1 MPGTGSS
8 LALEAGL
15 PVRNPP
21 IETNEAMS
29 QIDPGCLVI
38 WQGSTMRF
46 VVGLARSQS
55 TLFSEVLNDYLGEDN
70 PVRAIDVFV
79 DELRLGDL
87 GFD

>member
-1 MPGTGSS
+1 
-8 LALEAGL
+8 
-15 PVRNPP
+15 
-21 IETNEAMS
+21 
-29 QIDPGCLVI
+29 
-38 WQGSTMRF
+38 MRF

-55 TLFSEVLNDYLGEDN
+55 TLFSEVLYDYLGEDN